1 MESVKAETT
10 LLNHIHHNHQSD
22 HNKSA
27 VLIAANLSSRST
39 ANAMTT
45 TPASRR
51 SNQLQSGQH
60 RAVSRDRITSA
71 APPVVIVAANSSPS
85 ATSTDEISA
94 EEQLPQAG
102 TAKQLLSKWQHNLE
116 AAAATTTTVKRPA
129 NDLYKVVEQVV
140 ASIHIYYNHTFI

>member
-51 SNQLQSGQH
+51 NNPSQTQH
-60 RAVSRDRITSA
+60 RAVSRDRITT

-116 AAAATTTTVKRPA
+116 AAAATTPTVKRPA
-129 NDLYKVVEQVV
+129 NDLYKVVVQVD
-140 ASIHIYYNHTFI
+140 ASIHIYY